1 MGYRG
6 SWGQDPRFSTTG
18 GTHGTTAGGTGRVS
32 EGLESGMGGKL
43 GEVLGG
49 RCTREV
55 SGWSR
60 MV

>member
-43 GEVLGG
+43 GKVLGVG
-49 RCTREV
+49 WKMY
-55 SGWSR
+55 SGGLR
-60 MV
+60 ME